1 LTNSG
6 LIYPVMLVKPLGF
19 SYHSG
24 KNCPV
29 MVFFFGGFAPETT
42 FLSRKTKPLNQQK
55 IRI

>member
-6 LIYPVMLVKPLGF
+6 LIYSKTIKPLGF
-19 SYHSG
+19 SYHSS
-24 KNCPV
+24 KNCSL

>member
-1 LTNSG
+1 
-6 LIYPVMLVKPLGF
+6 MLVKPLGF

-29 MVFFFGGFAPETT
+29 MVFFFGGFAPETN